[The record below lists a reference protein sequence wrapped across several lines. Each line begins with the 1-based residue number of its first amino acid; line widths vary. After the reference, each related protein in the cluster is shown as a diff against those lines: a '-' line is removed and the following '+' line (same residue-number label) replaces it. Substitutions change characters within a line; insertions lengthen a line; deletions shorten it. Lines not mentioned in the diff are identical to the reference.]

1 MSIQALREF
10 INRHNPSAAGL
21 AALAASLDVRAN
33 GTPLDPALAA
43 RIEELLGALGA
54 GEVLDDVAP
63 QEAAPFLA
71 DIRSQLGFNA
81 KLLYP
86 QSHATCWNYA
96 DDRLLQEAGE
106 FARSHAHG
114 LTRNVVP
121 ALEGL
126 AERFGAAGA
135 AFLDI
140 GVGVAGLAVALAEQW
155 PDLRIVGI
163 DVWQPSLRLAHENV
177 EKASL
182 RDRIDLREQ
191 GAEDLEDDKAFDLA
205 WMPIVFMPERV
216 IPEATERT
224 HRALRPGG
232 WVVFAFPNFE
242 SGDAQTAAF
251 WRLRTTMW
259 GGPLWTPSQVE
270 KLARD
275 HGFVDVRTLPAPP
288 GVHVALVAGRRKVA

>member
-1 MSIQALREF
+1 MSIQTLREF

-21 AALAASLDVRAN
+21 AALAAALDVHAN
-33 GTPLDPALAA
+33 GTPMDPALAA
-43 RIEELLGALGA
+43 RIEELLATLGA
-54 GEVLDDVAP
+54 GDVLDDVSP

-81 KLLYP
+81 KLLHP
-86 QSHATCWNYA
+86 QSQATCWNYA
-96 DDRLLQEAGE
+96 DDQLLQEAGD

-114 LTRNVVP
+114 LTRNVIP
-121 ALEGL
+121 ALDGL
-126 AERFGAAGA
+126 PERIGTAGA

-163 DVWQPSLRLAHENV
+163 DVWQPSLRLARENV
-177 EKASL
+177 EKAGL
-182 RDRIDLREQ
+182 RDRIELREQ
-191 GAEDLEDDKAFDLA
+191 GAENLEDDKAFDLA

-216 IPEATERT
+216 IPEATKRT

-259 GGPLWTPSQVE
+259 GGPLWTPSEVE
-270 KLARD
+270 KVARD
-275 HGFVDVRTLPAPP
+275 HGFVDVRTMPAPP
-288 GVHVALVAGRRKVA
+288 GVHVALVAGRRRSA